1 MRLMKLMKAG
11 ALRLA
16 EGSQQRTW
24 IGDRPHDDLSH
35 VPVRSVGRER
45 GPAIGGELREIKH
58 RRARPKPT
66 SAESIC
72 RKIMLRG
79 DKAGPS
85 IICLRRKGDK
95 LLIETPGL
103 CSITDPFGGF
113 CGACK

>member
-24 IGDRPHDDLSH
+24 IGDRPRDDLSH
-35 VPVRSVGRER
+35 VPVRSVGAER
-45 GPAIGGELREIKH
+45 GPAIGGELREIEH
-58 RRARPKPT
+58 RRTRLKPT
-66 SAESIC
+66 SAQSI
-72 RKIMLRG
+72 RREIMLRG
-79 DKAGPS
+79 DKVGPS